1 MLPNLNKL
9 KTNIHLKKTI
19 CEIWAFQNILCASR
33 NSFKSYIK
41 RLLTFLDISPRSL
54 CHQCIPMHQKCST
67 ITITS
72 YQNFHDS
79 SHSAGPQAIQSALPP
94 ASSPTSQSDIQ
105 PSSSHPVLRPLNR
118 TFSQPAL
125 RPLSRTFS
133 HPALRPLI
141 RAFSQPALRPLSRA
155 FSQPALRPL
164 SRTFSQP
171 PASSPATQPVTVNRQ
186 PAMFPLS
193 PCPGP
198 AGPPPHNQR
207 QLNLPL
213 SLCLILIQ
221 CITPFH

>member
-1 MLPNLNKL
+1 MFHNNNNFISKL
-9 KTNIHLKKTI
+9 
-19 CEIWAFQNILCASR
+19 
-33 NSFKSYIK
+33 
-41 RLLTFLDISPRSL
+41 
-54 CHQCIPMHQKCST
+54 
-67 ITITS
+67 
-72 YQNFHDS
+72 
-79 SHSAGPQAIQSALPP
+79 SAGPQAIQSALPP

-105 PSSSHPVLRPLNR
+105 PSSSHPVLRPLNL

-125 RPLSRTFS
+125 RPLSRT
-133 HPALRPLI
+133 
-141 RAFSQPALRPLSRA
+141 

-186 PAMFPLS
+186 PAMFPLL

-213 SLCLILIQ
+213 SLCLILSQ
-221 CITPFH
+221 CIIPFH

>member
-133 HPALRPLI
+133 
-141 RAFSQPALRPLSRA
+141 
-155 FSQPALRPL
+155 QPALRPL

>member
-19 CEIWAFQNILCASR
+19 CETWAFQNILCASR

-54 CHQCIPMHQKCST
+54 CHQYIPMHQNCST

-125 RPLSRTFS
+125 RPLSRT
-133 HPALRPLI
+133 
-141 RAFSQPALRPLSRA
+141 